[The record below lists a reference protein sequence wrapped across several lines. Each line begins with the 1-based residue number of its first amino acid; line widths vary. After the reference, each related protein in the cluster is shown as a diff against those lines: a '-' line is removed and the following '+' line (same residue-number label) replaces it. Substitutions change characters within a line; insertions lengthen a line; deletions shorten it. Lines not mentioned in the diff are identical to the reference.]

1 MATVYVSPTGGAV
14 TQDGLTADT
23 AYPYSSLSTAETQA
37 QAGGTIL
44 FTDGTYSLTSANWLV
59 DDLTYKSLNQNG
71 AVIDGTV
78 TSEGDGARLLQQGS
92 TSGTVGTTVDGFK
105 FIDFRI
111 EQRMASGPTALN
123 KVLNCT
129 ITCTKFLNFVNGTI
143 NGYWASNRVL
153 YSGCSIYLK
162 WYSGNRIFYG
172 TTNTTIESSTVG
184 LDLHP
189 SETSITNDA
198 IKSAKNC
205 IFTSNDTGS
214 VNNISMGAKGNTCC
228 FYNWGTTTSGG
239 TNNIFQDPQLVN
251 LTGGDL
257 RLRPTSPCIGA
268 ATLS

>member
-1 MATVYVSPTGGAV
+1 MATVYIKPGTGTG
-14 TQDGLTADT
+14 TGTASD
-23 AYPYSSLSTAETQA
+23 PYFYSQLSSAETA
-37 QAGGTIL
+37 AGAGGTIL

-78 TSEGDGARLLQQGS
+78 TSEGDGPRQLLYGS
-92 TSGTVGTTVDGFK
+92 TTGTVGTVVDGFS

-111 EQRMASGPTALN
+111 GLRAPSGGIPLN
-123 KVLNCT
+123 KVLNCNL
-129 ITCTKFLNFVNGTI
+129 TCTQFLAFGTSGVI
-143 NGYWASNRVL
+143 TGYWATNRVL
-153 YSGCSIYLK
+153 VSGCSFYMK
-162 WYSGNRIFYG
+162 WYSGNRIFSDFANG
-172 TTNTTIESSTVG
+172 DLEGCTLG
-184 LDLHP
+184 LDIHP
-189 SETSITNDA
+189 SETAISNDNL
-198 IKSAKNC
+198 KSAKNC
-205 IFTSNDTGS
+205 IFTSNDSGS
-214 VNNISMGAKGNTCC
+214 VLTASIGAKGNTCC